1 MFTYIGCDDAAF
13 LSSHPAERYFMHLS
27 RSHYGSAAKS
37 TDKKSGQ
44 DTEDFSPGIDF
55 STMRNLL
62 EGLLRNMRGGVFVTD
77 MKKRIVYFNKAAV
90 WLTGYCLEDV
100 LGKTCQD
107 VFQGDCCENFCLFNK
122 VTKGEGI
129 AYKDDV
135 SFFSKEKQEI
145 PVNITAFSLRD
156 KNKKTIGM
164 VGIFRDLFELKAL
177 QGQLMHSDKLAIM
190 GQLAAGVAHEIN
202 NPISGV
208 LTYIKLLL
216 KKLERDEL
224 SEKAI
229 EDFIKYLTVMERETT
244 HIGRT
249 VKNLLDFSRRTEPD
263 IHPLDI
269 NEVLEQSLM
278 LLSDQLKIGNI
289 ELKRE
294 GRVSL
299 PHIMGDFGQLQQV
312 FINLMMNAIHAMND
326 GGRIRL
332 LTSAEGRPGG
342 ECFIK
347 IEVSDNG
354 CGISKSNLDKIFDP
368 FFTTKGGKNNI
379 GLGLGLSIVQGIIK
393 THHGRIEVKSRVG
406 RGSKFT
412 IKLPTL

>member
-1 MFTYIGCDDAAF
+1 
-13 LSSHPAERYFMHLS
+13 MHLS
-27 RSHYGSAAKS
+27 RSHYGSAAESSDGKS
-37 TDKKSGQ
+37 EKDTD
-44 DTEDFSPGIDF
+44 DFSPGIDL

-90 WLTGYCLEDV
+90 WLTGFCLEDV
-100 LGKTCQD
+100 LGKTCQE
-107 VFQGDCCENFCLFNK
+107 VFQGDCCEDSCLFSK

-135 SFFSKEKQEI
+135 FFYSKEKQEI
-145 PVNITAFSLRD
+145 PINITAFSLRD
-156 KNKKTIGM
+156 KAGKTIGM
-164 VGIFRDLFELKAL
+164 VGIFRDLFEMKAL

-202 NPISGV
+202 NPISGI

-216 KKLERDEL
+216 KKLDKSGL
-224 SEKAI
+224 SEKTL
-229 EDFIKYLTVMERETT
+229 EEFTKYLTVMERETIHT
-244 HIGRT
+244 GRT

-278 LLSDQLKIGNI
+278 LLSDQLKVGNI
-289 ELKRE
+289 ALKRE

-312 FINLMMNAIHAMND
+312 FINLMMNAAHAMSD

-332 LTSAEGRPGG
+332 RTSAEGRPGG

-354 CGISKSNLDKIFDP
+354 CGIPKKNLDKIFDP
-368 FFTTKGGKNNI
+368 FFTTKGGKDNI

-393 THHGRIEVKSRVG
+393 THHGRIEVKSRVD
-406 RGSKFT
+406 RGTKFI